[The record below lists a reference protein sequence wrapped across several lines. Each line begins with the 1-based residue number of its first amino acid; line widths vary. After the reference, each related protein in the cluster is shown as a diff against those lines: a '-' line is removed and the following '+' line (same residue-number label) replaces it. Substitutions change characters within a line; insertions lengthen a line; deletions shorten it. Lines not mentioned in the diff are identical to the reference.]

1 MTMAKIGDMT
11 LEELKKVIDE
21 AIDERLTQM
30 LGSFE
35 IEEDDDEEEEMTWD
49 EIRAEVEKHRWT
61 PPAGAKSSL
70 EFLREDRDS

>member
-1 MTMAKIGDMT
+1 MMATIGDMT
-11 LEELKKVIDE
+11 LEELKKVIEE

-30 LGSFE
+30 FGVFE
-35 IEEDDDEEEEMTWD
+35 VEDDDDVEEMTWD

-61 PPAGAKSSL
+61 PPPGAKSSL